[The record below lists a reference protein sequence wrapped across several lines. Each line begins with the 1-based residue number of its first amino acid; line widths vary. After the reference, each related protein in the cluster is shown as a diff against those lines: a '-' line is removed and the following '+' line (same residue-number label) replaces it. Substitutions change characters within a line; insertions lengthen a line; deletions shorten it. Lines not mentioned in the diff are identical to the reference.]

1 MKSWRRAR
9 FVSIADSFPER
20 GEDYFQA
27 ALNAGIEGV
36 VAKRLD
42 SQYLPGIRSQ
52 DWIKIKKSL
61 KLDLVVGGY
70 IPGNGNREQYFGGL
84 LIGAYSHGQLV
95 YIGRVGSGFS
105 EDELKEIT
113 GHFFAQKP
121 VSVLQSAINAGG
133 SLGRATPGG
142 AGNSPGGHARW

>member
-1 MKSWRRAR
+1 MKS
-9 FVSIADSFPER
+9 
-20 GEDYFQA
+20 
-27 ALNAGIEGV
+27 GIEGV

-70 IPGNGNREQYFGGL
+70 IPGNGDREQYFGGL

-113 GHFFAQKP
+113 SHFFAQNP
-121 VSVLQSAINAGG
+121 VSVLQSAVNAGG
-133 SLGRATPGG
+133 NLGRAESGG
-142 AGNSPGGHARW
+142 AGNCPGGHARW